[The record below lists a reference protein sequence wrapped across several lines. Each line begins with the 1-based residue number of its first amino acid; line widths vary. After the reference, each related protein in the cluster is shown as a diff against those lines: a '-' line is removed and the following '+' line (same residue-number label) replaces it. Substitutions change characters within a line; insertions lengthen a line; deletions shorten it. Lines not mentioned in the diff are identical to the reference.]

1 MTYHAMAGSGTAW
14 DDDGTRLPG
23 CVELQGLGATRP
35 SWCPARTFNSGV
47 QDPCEIEYSVDLP
60 IVGRTTM
67 AIPVDQMTNDAILT
81 AERQLPQLLDRN
93 LPMVYAKLQPF
104 LDQTIASAMADLQ
117 YSLTETLQKALDKQV
132 LPAVRTQEEEVIA
145 EAEVVVEKA
154 ILGLAALGALGV
166 GAWLY
171 FRKP

>member
-1 MTYHAMAGSGTAW
+1 MK
-14 DDDGTRLPG
+14 
-23 CVELQGLGATRP
+23 VER
-35 SWCPARTFNSGV
+35 CRI
-47 QDPCEIEYSVDLP
+47 CESRE
-60 IVGRTTM
+60 
-67 AIPVDQMTNDAILT
+67 
-81 AERQLPQLLDRN
+81 
-93 LPMVYAKLQPF
+93 LQPF